1 MELDSTIEY
10 LVIGDPV
17 AHSRSPQMQN
27 AAFEF
32 YGMGRPYD
40 KRRVDPA
47 KIGEFVDFARKHLK
61 GVNLTVPHKQV
72 VIPFVD
78 ELSPQAAVCQS
89 VNTLK
94 ITDGKVYGF
103 STDGAGV
110 SGAVLNNFGL
120 PLKDLHV
127 VMLGAGGAATATAF
141 ELGWQKCASLTIAN
155 RTLPKAE
162 ELASKVRQSLPGTQI
177 SAIALEDTAQLSA
190 ALKKADL
197 LIQMTSL
204 GLHDEDPAPMPL
216 ELLEVNTSLRVFD
229 AIYRPTPLLKRAQAL
244 GLAAADGSDMLIYQG
259 AASFEIWTGKSA
271 PLAEMRRGFNQI

>member
-1 MELDSTIEY
+1 MTLDSTIEY

-40 KRRVDPA
+40 KLRVDPA
-47 KIGEFVDFARKHLK
+47 KIGDFVDFARKHLK

-94 ITDGKVYGF
+94 ITAGKVYGF

-120 PLKDLHV
+120 SLKSLNV

-141 ELGWQKCASLTIAN
+141 ELGWQKCATLTIAN
-155 RTLPKAE
+155 RTLAKGE
-162 ELASKVRQSLPGTQI
+162 ELAQKVREALPGTQI
-177 SAIALEDTAQLSA
+177 CAIALDDREMLSS

-197 LIQMTSL
+197 LLQMTSL
-204 GLHDEDPAPMPL
+204 GLHDGDPAPMPL
-216 ELLEVNTSLRVFD
+216 ELLEVNTSLHVFD
-229 AIYRPTPLLKRAQAL
+229 AIYRSTPLLERARAL
-244 GLAAADGSDMLIYQG
+244 GLAAADGSDMLIFQG
-259 AASFEIWTGKSA
+259 AASFEIWTGKKA